1 MMEWWNNDTNKTNPN
16 FLAQYSNIPVVQ
28 HSSSQPTL
36 PIFQYSKKVFMFKRV
51 RYLFVKELIQVLRDK
66 RLRITLIFPPIFQLI
81 VFGYAA
87 NLDVK
92 NINTAVRDLDQTV
105 ESREL
110 INRFGSSKYFNII
123 SYPQTPKE
131 IEALIKKGDIILSI
145 EIPSD
150 FSRKLKKGDTATVQI
165 ILDGTE
171 SNTAMISLGYLGR
184 ILSEYSTMIMIK
196 RLNRQGMVGFEEA
209 GVELEHRIWFN
220 PNAESRLFY
229 VPGVI
234 ASIAFLLPIIL
245 TAQAIVREREIGT
258 LEQIMVTPIRS
269 WELMLGKTLPF
280 AMIGLAD
287 AIMIALIGV
296 FWFEVPLRGNPFIL
310 LLGSV
315 FFLMSSVGIGLF
327 ISTISST
334 QQQAQIS
341 TFFFM
346 MPAFILSGFAFPLEN
361 MPEWLQYITYANPLR
376 YFLIIIRGVFLKG
389 NGLDIL
395 WPQMLALVILGGLTI
410 FLSSM
415 RFQKR
420 LK

>member
-1 MMEWWNNDTNKTNPN
+1 
-16 FLAQYSNIPVVQ
+16 
-28 HSSSQPTL
+28 
-36 PIFQYSKKVFMFKRV
+36 MFNRV

-92 NINTAVRDLDQTV
+92 HIHTGIRDLDQSV
-105 ESREL
+105 DSRDL
-110 INRFGSSKYFNII
+110 IDRFGSSKYFDIV
-123 SYPQTPKE
+123 SHPETPRE
-131 IEALIKKGDIILSI
+131 MEDLIKKGDVVLGI
-145 EIPSD
+145 EIPSG
-150 FSRKLKKGDTATVQI
+150 FSRKLKKGDKVAVQI
-165 ILDGTE
+165 IVDGTE
-171 SNTAMISLGYLGR
+171 SNTAMIALGYVNR
-184 ILSEYSTMIMIK
+184 ILSEYSADILLRRMDREGMI
-196 RLNRQGMVGFEEA
+196 GFEEA
-209 GVELEHRIWFN
+209 GVDLHHRTWFN
-220 PNAESRLFY
+220 PNFESRLFY

-234 ASIAFLLPIIL
+234 ASIAFLIPIIL

-269 WELMLGKTLPF
+269 WELMVGKTLPF
-280 AMIGLAD
+280 AMFGLLD

-296 FWFEVPLRGNPFIL
+296 FWFEVPLRGNPLVL
-310 LLGSV
+310 LSGTVL
-315 FFLMSSVGIGLF
+315 FLMSSVGAGLF

-341 TFFFM
+341 TFFFV
-346 MPAFILSGFAFPLEN
+346 MPAFILSGFAFPIEN
-361 MPEWLQYITYANPLR
+361 MPTWIQYFTYANPLR
-376 YFLIIIRGVFLKG
+376 YFLVIIRGVFLKG

-395 WPQMLALVILGGLTI
+395 WPQLLALAVLGGLMI
-410 FLSSM
+410 LLSSL

>member
-1 MMEWWNNDTNKTNPN
+1 MELWGTKEREIQKI
-16 FLAQYSNIPVVQ
+16 FFHYSI
-28 HSSSQPTL
+28 L
-36 PIFQYSKKVFMFKRV
+36 PIFQNSKKMFMFKRV
-51 RYLFVKELIQVLRDK
+51 RFLFVKELIQVLRDK

-81 VFGYAA
+81 IFGYAA

-92 NINTAVRDLDQTV
+92 NITTAVRDLDQSV

-110 INRFGSSKYFNII
+110 LNRFGSSKYFNIV
-123 SYPQTPKE
+123 SYPQTPQE
-131 IEALIKKGDIILSI
+131 IETLIRKGDVILSI
-145 EIPSD
+145 EIPND

-171 SNTAMISLGYLGR
+171 SNTAMIALGYLGR
-184 ILSEYSTMIMIK
+184 ILSEYSTAIMIK
-196 RLNRQGMVGFEEA
+196 RLNREGMVGFEES

-287 AIMIALIGV
+287 AIMIALIGI
-296 FWFEVPLRGNPFIL
+296 FWFEVPLRGSPLLL
-310 LLGSV
+310 LLGNA
-315 FFLMSSVGIGLF
+315 FFLMSSVGVGLF

-361 MPEWLQYITYANPLR
+361 MPEWLQTITYANPLR

-395 WPQMLALVILGGLTI
+395 WPQMLALVILGTLTI

>member
-1 MMEWWNNDTNKTNPN
+1 
-16 FLAQYSNIPVVQ
+16 
-28 HSSSQPTL
+28 
-36 PIFQYSKKVFMFKRV
+36 MFKRV
-51 RYLFVKELIQVLRDK
+51 RFLFVKELIQVLRDK

-92 NINTAVRDLDQTV
+92 HINTAVRDLDQSV

-110 INRFGSSKYFNII
+110 ITRFGSSKYFDII

-131 IEALIKKGDIILSI
+131 IEALIKKGDVILSI

-150 FSRKLKKGDTATVQI
+150 FSKKLKKGNTATVQI

-171 SNTAMISLGYLGR
+171 SNTAMIALGYVSR
-184 ILSEYSTMIMIK
+184 ILSEYSTTIMIK
-196 RLNRQGMVGFEEA
+196 RLNREGMVGFEEA
-209 GVELEHRIWFN
+209 GVELEQRIWFN

-234 ASIAFLLPIIL
+234 ASIAFLIPIIL

-269 WELMLGKTLPF
+269 WELMVGKTLPF
-280 AMIGLAD
+280 AMIGLVD

-296 FWFEVPLRGNPFIL
+296 FWFEVPLRGNPLIL
-310 LLGSV
+310 LLGNV
-315 FFLMSSVGIGLF
+315 LFLMSSVGIGLF

-395 WPQMLALVILGGLTI
+395 WSEMLALAILGGFMI
-410 FLSSM
+410 ILSSL

>member
-1 MMEWWNNDTNKTNPN
+1 
-16 FLAQYSNIPVVQ
+16 
-28 HSSSQPTL
+28 
-36 PIFQYSKKVFMFKRV
+36 MFKRV
-51 RYLFVKELIQVLRDK
+51 RFLFVKELIQVLRDK

-92 NINTAVRDLDQTV
+92 HINTAVRDLDQSV

-110 INRFGSSKYFNII
+110 ITRFGSSKYFDII

-131 IEALIKKGDIILSI
+131 IEALIKKGDVILSI

-150 FSRKLKKGDTATVQI
+150 FSKKLKKGNTATVQI

-171 SNTAMISLGYLGR
+171 SNTAMIALGYVGR
-184 ILSEYSTMIMIK
+184 ILSEYSTTIMIK

-209 GVELEHRIWFN
+209 GVELEQRIWFN

-234 ASIAFLLPIIL
+234 ASIAFLIPIIL

-269 WELMLGKTLPF
+269 WELMVGKTLPF
-280 AMIGLAD
+280 AMIGLVD

-296 FWFEVPLRGNPFIL
+296 FWFEVPLRGNPLIL
-310 LLGSV
+310 LLGNV
-315 FFLMSSVGIGLF
+315 LFLMSSVGIGLF

-361 MPEWLQYITYANPLR
+361 MPEWLQTITYANPLR

-395 WPQMLALVILGGLTI
+395 WSEMLALAILGGFMIL
-410 FLSSM
+410 LSSL